1 LQALKESYLMPMG
14 RTTNEVLV
22 ERRRDSDMAE
32 KFVEM
37 QRWSAV
43 AEHLWSRRIRIL
55 LWTLVGTALSV
66 VLAWRLCK
74 FESTVQ
80 LMPPDSGG
88 GGLAALALPN
98 LIKSPALAGLSG
110 MAGDLLGVKSTG
122 ALFVKVLES
131 RRVEDNIINSKDLR
145 KRYHEDYMEDARKK
159 LESRTTIAEDKK
171 SGVISVTVRDH
182 DANLAAEL
190 AGAYR
195 DQLGAVMM
203 EVSTSAARRER
214 EFIEKRLQEE
224 KKSLDDAEQRF
235 SKFASSSMALDIPQ
249 QTRVM
254 VESAARLQGEL
265 IAARAEMEGLEQ
277 IYTAENVRVK
287 TLRARVNELQKELN
301 KINNGAGA
309 KGNPNPGDSSA
320 EYPSVKNLP
329 LVGIEWTDLYR
340 STKIHETVYEL
351 LTQQYEVARIQEA
364 RDFPSVKTL
373 DEPVVPEKRHPSPA
387 LVIILGALASAILA
401 SLGLFLQYRWHGW
414 SEDDPRK
421 IFLTAL
427 FRRKRELTA
436 I

>member
-1 LQALKESYLMPMG
+1 MPMG
-14 RTTNEVLV
+14 RTTNDVLV
-22 ERRRDSDMAE
+22 ETHQDQDIAE
-32 KFVEM
+32 KFVEI

-43 AEHLWSRRIRIL
+43 ARYLWSRRIRIL
-55 LWTLVGTALSV
+55 LWTLAGTALSAV
-66 VLAWRLCK
+66 VAWRVCK
-74 FESTVQ
+74 FEATVQ
-80 LMPPDSGG
+80 IMPPDSPG

-110 MAGDLLGVKSTG
+110 MAGDLLGVKSSG

-131 RRVEDNIINSKDLR
+131 RRVEDNIINAKDLR
-145 KRYHEDYMEDARKK
+145 KRYHEDYMEDARTK
-159 LESRTTIAEDKK
+159 LESRTTITEDKK
-171 SGVISVTVRDH
+171 SGVISVSVRDR
-182 DANLAAEL
+182 DAKLASEL

-214 EFIEKRLQEE
+214 EFIEKRLEEE
-224 KKSLDDAEQRF
+224 KKQLDEAEQRF

-277 IYTAENVRVK
+277 IYTSENVRVK
-287 TLRARVNELQKELN
+287 TLKARVNELQKELN
-301 KINNGAGA
+301 KIN
-309 KGNPNPGDSSA
+309 KGGSTRGDAGDSST

-329 LVGIEWTDLYR
+329 LVGIEWTNLYR
-340 STKIHETVYEL
+340 STKIHETVFEL

-387 LVIILGALASAILA
+387 LVIGLGALASAILA
-401 SLGLFLQYRWHGW
+401 GLGLFLQYRWQSLGP
-414 SEDDPRK
+414 DDPRRM
-421 IFLTAL
+421 LMSTL
-427 FRRKRELTA
+427 FRRKKEFTA

>member
-1 LQALKESYLMPMG
+1 MPMG

-22 ERRRDSDMAE
+22 DRHRDPDLAE

-43 AEHLWSRRIRIL
+43 AEHLWSRRMRIL
-55 LWTLVGTALSV
+55 LWALAGAALSAV
-66 VLAWRLCK
+66 VAWRVCK
-74 FESTVQ
+74 FEATVQ
-80 LMPPDSGG
+80 LMPPDSSG

-98 LIKSPALAGLSG
+98 LMKSPALAGLSG

-131 RRVEDNIINSKDLR
+131 RRVEDSIINSKDLR

-171 SGVISVTVRDH
+171 SGVISVTVRDR
-182 DANLAAEL
+182 DAEL
-190 AGAYR
+190 AKDLAAAYR

-203 EVSTSAARRER
+203 EVSTGSARRER

-265 IAARAEMEGLEQ
+265 IAGRAELEGLEQ
-277 IYTAENVRVK
+277 IYTPENVRVK
-287 TLRARVNELQKELN
+287 TVRARVNELQKELN
-301 KINNGAGA
+301 KINNGPAA
-309 KGNPNPGDSSA
+309 KGDAGDSSA
-320 EYPSVKNLP
+320 QYPSVKNLP

-340 STKIHETVYEL
+340 STKIHETVFEL

-387 LVIILGALASAILA
+387 LVIGLGALASALLA
-401 SLGLFLQYRWHGW
+401 GLGLFLQYRWQGW
-414 SEDDPRK
+414 AEDDPRR
-421 IFLTAL
+421 ILLGTL
-427 FRRKRELTA
+427 FRRRKKELTA
-436 I
+436 V